1 MKDFRMLRQLHI
13 VPDIALSSGG
23 LGLAALRFGEAVAK
37 AGAHVTLFSASNPNQ
52 RLLKPVGNVDNFELM
67 DYSLTGSF
75 AQRMIQ
81 HWNRIDEYCVR
92 YRPDIIHL
100 HGMWVPFLVIAAQV
114 ANRRRIPYIISPH
127 GSFEPWALN
136 QKRLK
141 KSIALMTYQGLVNRS
156 AAMFFATA
164 QQEVDS
170 IRQLGLTQ
178 PIAVIPN
185 GVDISSPLPHFSS
198 DGRRVILFL
207 SRIHPKKGLLDLVE
221 AWAEVRD
228 PTWRIVIAGPDE
240 NDHQSEVQARIS
252 ACGLASD
259 FEFVGLVDGLRKLE
273 CFQNAE
279 LFILPT
285 YSENFGIAVAEALAH
300 ELPVITTTGAPWEDL
315 VAFKCGW
322 WVAPGVATIS
332 AALKAALH
340 TDVKELRLMGQRGRQ
355 LVMQKYSWDKIGENA
370 LNIYLS
376 LFNRLPFPLDSI
388 ADR

>member
-1 MKDFRMLRQLHI
+1 MLKQLHI

-23 LGLAALRFGEAVAK
+23 LGLAALRFGEAIAK
-37 AGAHVTLFSASNPNQ
+37 AGASVTLFSASNPNHT
-52 RLLKPVGNVDNFELM
+52 LLKPAANVDNFESM
-67 DYSLTGSF
+67 DYAPTGSF
-75 AQRMIQ
+75 AYRLIQ
-81 HWNRIDEYCVR
+81 QWNRIDEYCAR

-100 HGMWVPFLVIAAQV
+100 HGVWLPFLMIAAQV

-141 KSIALMTYQGLVNRS
+141 KSIALMTYQGLVNRG

-170 IRQLGLTQ
+170 IRRLGLTQ
-178 PIAVIPN
+178 PIAVVPN
-185 GVDISSPLPHFSS
+185 GVDISSPLPHVSS

-240 NDHQSEVQARIS
+240 NGHQSEVQTAILAR
-252 ACGLASD
+252 GLAAD
-259 FEFVGLVDGLRKLE
+259 FEFVGLVDGLRKSA

-285 YSENFGIAVAEALAH
+285 YSENFGIAVAEALAN

-322 WVAPGVATIS
+322 WVAPGVATIA
-332 AALKAALH
+332 AALKAAMH
-340 TDVKELRLMGQRGRQ
+340 TDVKELRFMGQRGRQ
-355 LVMQKYSWDKIGENA
+355 LVIQKYSWDKIGERA
-370 LNIYLS
+370 LNVYLS
-376 LFNRLPFPLDSI
+376 LVNRLPFPLDFIS
-388 ADR
+388 DR

>member
-1 MKDFRMLRQLHI
+1 MLKQLHF

-37 AGAHVTLFSASNPNQ
+37 AGASVTLFSTSGPNQ
-52 RLLKPVGNVDNFELM
+52 TLLKPVKNVDNFDSV
-67 DYSLTGSF
+67 DYLLSGSF

-81 HWNRIDEYCVR
+81 HWSRIDEYCAR
-92 YRPDIIHL
+92 CRPDVIHL
-100 HGMWVPFLVIAAQV
+100 HGVWLPFLVIAARV
-114 ANRRRIPYIISPH
+114 AHKRGIPYIISPH

-136 QKRLK
+136 QKQLK
-141 KSIALMTYQGLVNRS
+141 KSIALMTYQGMVNRG

-164 QQEVDS
+164 QQEVDN
-170 IRQLGLTQ
+170 IHRLGLTQ

-185 GVDISSPLPHFSS
+185 GVDVSSPVPPLSS
-198 DGRRVILFL
+198 VGKRVILFL

-240 NDHQSEVQARIS
+240 NGHQSEVQAAIAAR
-252 ACGLASD
+252 GLASD
-259 FEFVGLVDGLRKLE
+259 FEFVGLVDGVRKSE

-332 AALKAALH
+332 AALRTAMH
-340 TDVKELRLMGQRGRQ
+340 TDVTELRLMGQRGRQ
-355 LVMQKYSWDKIGENA
+355 LVIQKYSWDKIGQNA
-370 LNIYLS
+370 LSVYLS
-376 LFNRLPFPLDSI
+376 LVNRSPFPLGFVAS
-388 ADR
+388 DR

>member
-1 MKDFRMLRQLHI
+1 MLKLLHI

-37 AGAHVTLFSASNPNQ
+37 AGARVTLFSASNGNQ
-52 RLLKPVGNVDNFELM
+52 TLLKPVANVDNFECV
-67 DYSLTGSF
+67 DYSFSGSF
-75 AQRMIQ
+75 AQRLIQ
-81 HWNRIDEYCVR
+81 QQTRIDEYCAKH
-92 YRPDIIHL
+92 RPDIIHL
-100 HGMWVPFLVIAAQV
+100 HGVWLPFLMIAARV
-114 ANRRRIPYIISPH
+114 ANMRGIPYIISPH
-127 GSFEPWALN
+127 GSYEPWALN

-141 KSIALMTYQGLVNRS
+141 KAIALMTYQGMVNRG

-164 QQEVDS
+164 QQEVNS
-170 IRQLGLTQ
+170 IRRLRILQ

-185 GVDISSPLPHFSS
+185 GVDISSPPEHVSS
-198 DGRRVILFL
+198 DGKRIILFL

-221 AWAEVRD
+221 AWAKVRN

-240 NDHQSEVQARIS
+240 NGHQSEVQAAIVAR
-252 ACGLASD
+252 GLAPD
-259 FEFVGLVDGLRKLE
+259 FEFIGLVDGVRKSA

-315 VAFKCGW
+315 VTFKCGW
-322 WVAPGVATIS
+322 WVTPGVASIS
-332 AALKAALH
+332 AALMYAMN

-355 LVMQKYSWDKIGENA
+355 VVMRKYSWNKIGQDA
-370 LNIYLS
+370 LSVYLS
-376 LFNRLPFPLDSI
+376 LVNRSPFPLEFV